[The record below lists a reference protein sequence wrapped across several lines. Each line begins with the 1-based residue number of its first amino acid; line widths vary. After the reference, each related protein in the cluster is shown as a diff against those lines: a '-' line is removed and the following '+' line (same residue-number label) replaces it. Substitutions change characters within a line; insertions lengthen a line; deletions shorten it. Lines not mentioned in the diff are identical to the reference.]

1 MYYIIKSYSPCLILS
16 SIQQRNNEDTQTQ
29 LCINL
34 LYLMINF
41 IILIPFIFIT
51 GIYSMKIK
59 YLVII
64 LSLIKFKE
72 FTLFYF
78 NK

>member
-1 MYYIIKSYSPCLILS
+1 
-16 SIQQRNNEDTQTQ
+16 
-29 LCINL
+29 
-34 LYLMINF
+34 MINF